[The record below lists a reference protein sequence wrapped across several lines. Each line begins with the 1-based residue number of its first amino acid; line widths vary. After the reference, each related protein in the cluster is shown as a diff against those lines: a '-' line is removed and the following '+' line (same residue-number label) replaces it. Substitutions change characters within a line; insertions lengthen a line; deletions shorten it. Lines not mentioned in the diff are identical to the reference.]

1 MMMQGYDAAAAVPFI
16 AKAMRKAGHKG
27 AQQELE
33 GFIRRAIEADMAY
46 MREIDVID
54 EDGLMGEGEYDEDDA
69 FEELLSRL
77 ADGLDEDGIGRT
89 AQWLDAYMAAQA
101 DFLEQS
107 GLADGE

>member
-16 AKAMRKAGHKG
+16 AKAMRKAGHREP
-27 AQQELE
+27 QEELE

-69 FEELLSRL
+69 FEALLNTLGEGVTDEDELNRL
-77 ADGLDEDGIGRT
+77 AQRLDS
-89 AQWLDAYMAAQA
+89 YMNAQA
-101 DFLEQS
+101 DFLEES
-107 GLADGE
+107 GLAD